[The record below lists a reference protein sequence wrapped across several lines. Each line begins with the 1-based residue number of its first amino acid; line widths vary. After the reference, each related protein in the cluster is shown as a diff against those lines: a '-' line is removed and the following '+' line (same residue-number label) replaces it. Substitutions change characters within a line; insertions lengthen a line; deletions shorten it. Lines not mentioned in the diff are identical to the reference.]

1 MNDDIYAMPRVVTD
15 IGECYFY
22 HTMELPGYGTVEG
35 EWDLRKGASEYL
47 GGVDFTGKRVLEI
60 GTASGFL
67 CFHMESQGADVVA
80 YDLSEK
86 ESWDIVP
93 FSQYD
98 HHQAVLNRKAHIR
111 KINNAYWLSHRVYN
125 SGAKMVYGT
134 VYAIP
139 EKIGLVDISTFG
151 SVLLHVRDPFL
162 ALQNALRLTRET
174 VIVTDVLP
182 RRRLPLSLLGKFTGP
197 CMRFLPNFH
206 KVAPKEA
213 WWHLSPEII
222 VKFIGVLGFEEV
234 DVSYHIQR
242 YQGKSNKLYTI
253 VGRRT
258 RDIQSSRL
266 LGPG

>member
-1 MNDDIYAMPRVVTD
+1 MSDEIYAMPRVVSD

-47 GGVDFTGKRVLEI
+47 GGVDFSGKRVLEI

-67 CFHMESQGADVVA
+67 CFYMERQGADVVA

-93 FSQYD
+93 YSQYD
-98 HHQAVLNRKAHIR
+98 YPQAVLNRKAHIR
-111 KINNAYWLSHRVYN
+111 KINNAYWLSHRVYR

-182 RRRLPLSLLGKFTGP
+182 RRYLPRRLLGKFTGP
-197 CMRFLPNFH
+197 CMRFLPDFN
-206 KVAPKEA
+206 KIAPKEA

-222 VKFIGVLGFEEV
+222 VNFIGVLGFEAAEV
-234 DVSYHIQR
+234 TYHIQK
-242 YQGKSNKLYTI
+242 YHGTSSKLYTV
-253 VGRRT
+253 VGHRT
-258 RDIQSSRL
+258 RDIQSF
-266 LGPG
+266 

>member
-35 EWDLRKGASEYL
+35 EWDLREGAGDYL
-47 GGVDFTGKRVLEI
+47 GGVNFSGKRVLEI

-67 CFHMESQGADVVA
+67 CFHMEKQGAHVVA

-86 ESWDIVP
+86 DSWDIVP

-98 HHQAVLNRKAHIR
+98 HHQAVLIRKAHIR
-111 KINNAYWLSHRVYN
+111 KINNAFWLSHRVYH

-139 EKIGLVDISTFG
+139 EKIGPVDISMFG

-182 RRRLPLSLLGKFTGP
+182 RYYLPRRLLGKFTGP
-197 CMRFLPNFH
+197 CMRFLPDFNTI
-206 KVAPKEA
+206 APKEA
-213 WWHLSPEII
+213 WWYLSPEVI
-222 VKFIGVLGFEEV
+222 VNFIGVLGFEAVEV
-234 DVSYHIQR
+234 TYHIQKYNDQR
-242 YQGKSNKLYTI
+242 SKLFTV
-253 VGRRT
+253 VGHRT
-258 RDIQSSRL
+258 RDIQSF
-266 LGPG
+266 